1 MKEYLQVMIWVM
13 LFVIVVEMIFP
24 DSDYRKYLKLVLG
37 CIIIYI
43 LFRPIANIVL
53 ADENSYDHL
62 VKSYEAQLNNRGQ
75 EDAIQKEYKR
85 ILIKQKEVLEDAYKE
100 TIRNTIESQ
109 INVRVVS
116 CKISFKEDQKSET
129 LAVEKIEIIVREEG
143 DTDLKKMPLPE
154 MGIANKN
161 DEAITREEKL
171 KNKIKTCLE
180 NFYIV
185 QDCNIY
191 ITVQKNL

>member
-1 MKEYLQVMIWVM
+1 MVAYLQITIWVM
-13 LFVIVVEMIFP
+13 LFVIVIEMIFP

-43 LFRPIANIVL
+43 LFRPIANLVL
-53 ADENSYDHL
+53 ADPNSYDHL
-62 VKSYEAQLNNRGQ
+62 VKSYETQLSTNSQ
-75 EDAIQKEYKR
+75 DDSIQKEYKR
-85 ILIKQKEVLEDAYKE
+85 ILSKQKEVLDDAYKQ
-100 TIRNTIESQ
+100 TIKNAIESQ
-109 INVRVVS
+109 VGVQVVS
-116 CKISFKEDQKSET
+116 CKIGFKEDTVNQT
-129 LAVEKIEIIVREEG
+129 LEIDKIEIVVKEKDKNG
-143 DTDLKKMPLPE
+143 KKMPLPE
-154 MGIANKN
+154 VGIANKN
-161 DEAITREEKL
+161 DEVIAQEEKL

>member
-1 MKEYLQVMIWVM
+1 MVAYLQTMIWVM

-43 LFRPIANIVL
+43 LFRPIAHLLL
-53 ADENSYDHL
+53 ADPNSYDHL
-62 VKSYEAQLNNRGQ
+62 VKSYETQLSTSSQ
-75 EDAIQKEYKR
+75 EETIQKEYKR
-85 ILIKQKEVLEDAYKE
+85 ILSKQKKVLEDAYKE
-100 TIRNTIESQ
+100 TIKSAIESQ
-109 INVRVVS
+109 VGVQVVS
-116 CKISFKEDQKSET
+116 CKIGFKEDIINQT
-129 LAVEKIEIIVREEG
+129 LEVDKIEIVVKEKNK
-143 DTDLKKMPLPE
+143 DNKKMPLPE
-154 MGIANKN
+154 VGIANKN
-161 DEAITREEKL
+161 DEVITKEEKL